1 MWWSEL
7 QEQSGLCMYLCQPK
21 FDLKG
26 TELTLWSCHVE
37 TTVFFS
43 LVLLDYKLCII
54 LCAGRCLG
62 RYRIWDFYKEDAVV
76 GVAVLSRTCMS
87 PKLDLKGART

>member
-62 RYRIWDFYKEDAVV
+62 RYRIWDF
-76 GVAVLSRTCMS
+76 L
-87 PKLDLKGART
+87 